1 MKTKLH
7 NNETYS
13 ANRSLETIIWVFGL
27 ALLFVVFSY
36 TSASANPVRFEE
48 ETYIDDIPF
57 DTEMIVKGILTPEF
71 DFEEEAY
78 IDDIP
83 FNTAC
88 VTAKCFY
95 KKAIAVAFDLDEE
108 KYIDDLPFS
117 TIEVAQQY
125 NFNQSVSIEFEMENE
140 NYIDDIPFDTYQV
153 ASKSSQFMNND
164 SLTAK
169 NK

>member
-13 ANRSLETIIWVFGL
+13 ANRSLETIIWVLGL

-36 TSASANPVRFEE
+36 TSAWANPIQFEE

-57 DTEMIVKGILTPEF
+57 DTEIIVMGILTPEF
-71 DFEEEAY
+71 DFEEEEY

-88 VTAKCFY
+88 VTANCFY
-95 KKAIAVAFDLDEE
+95 NKAIAVVFELSEE
-108 KYIDDLPFS
+108 EYIDDLPFS
-117 TIEVAQQY
+117 TIEIAQQN
-125 NFNQSVSIEFEMENE
+125 NFNQAVSVEFEMENE
-140 NYIDDIPFDTYQV
+140 NYIDDIPFDTYQI
-153 ASKSSQFMNND
+153 AGKSNQLMNID